1 VENYTAPDTL
11 VMKPSEPIDLSKA
24 GNWLEVWRCG
34 NGKGSCDSSQMA
46 WVKVPADSVHQNKDG
61 SYWFLVPPGDSGSIS
76 PNYKVRFS
84 VGVSDSL
91 HNTTDT
97 SNIHWATVVTGQPR
111 PPLVVITAPNG
122 IAFIPASQQ
131 NKISQGVILL
141 KATQGKSDGTAKTM
155 QWWEPGKGYV
165 SSGDPAVQSG
175 CPHEEWCNGPV
186 LEINRPARLIIYIY
200 DLVGTFVTSRSIS
213 ITQADLD
220 AMQPDQL
227 DRVSIQFD
235 WNHRTDAG
243 HLVATGVY
251 LWRIVSYVQVQ
262 GKALPIMNNQLFK
275 VGVQVK

>member
-1 VENYTAPDTL
+1 
-11 VMKPSEPIDLSKA
+11 
-24 GNWLEVWRCG
+24 
-34 NGKGSCDSSQMA
+34 
-46 WVKVPADSVHQNKDG
+46 
-61 SYWFLVPPGDSGSIS
+61 
-76 PNYKVRFS
+76 VRFS